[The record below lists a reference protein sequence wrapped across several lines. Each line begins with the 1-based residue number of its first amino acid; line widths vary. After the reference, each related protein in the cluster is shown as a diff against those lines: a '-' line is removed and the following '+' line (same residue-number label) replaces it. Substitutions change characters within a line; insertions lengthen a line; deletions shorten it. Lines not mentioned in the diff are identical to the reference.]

1 MEGDLALA
9 VLRAVVGGIL
19 AAHGAQKVFGWW
31 GGPGWAGWHGA
42 MQRMGLRPAAGW
54 AAISAG
60 TELLGGLALVVG
72 LLTPLAAA
80 ALTAQMVVIIV
91 RAHWPRGLWNRDGG
105 IEFPLSLA
113 AGVVAILLIG
123 PGGWA
128 LDAALLVE
136 LVYEPL
142 LRWGFLAVVLVG
154 AIVALV
160 MRPSEEPT
168 PT

>member
-1 MEGDLALA
+1 MESDLALA
-9 VLRAVVGGIL
+9 VLRTVVGGIL

-31 GGPGWAGWHGA
+31 GGPGWAGWQGA

-80 ALTAQMVVIIV
+80 ALTAQMAVIIV
-91 RAHWPRGLWNRDGG
+91 RAHWPRGFWNRDGG

-113 AGVVAILLIG
+113 AGVVATMLLG
-123 PGGWA
+123 PGDWA
-128 LDAALLVE
+128 LDAALPVQV
-136 LVYEPL
+136 VYEPA
-142 LRWGFLAVVLVG
+142 LRWGSVAVALVG
-154 AIVALV
+154 AAVALV

-168 PT
+168 PS